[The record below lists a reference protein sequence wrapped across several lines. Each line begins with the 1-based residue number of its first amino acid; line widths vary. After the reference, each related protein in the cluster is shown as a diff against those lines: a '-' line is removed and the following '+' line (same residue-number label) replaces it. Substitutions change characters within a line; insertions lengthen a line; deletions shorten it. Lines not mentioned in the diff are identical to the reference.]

1 MVNLIK
7 HTKRDNYMHTL
18 QEEMNNLI
26 ESVFSDFRPSE
37 KMTTDIKQI
46 WRPSIEMSEADNTY
60 KIKAQ
65 LPGLNKEDINI
76 ELGKDYLTL
85 KGSKEY
91 KKEHDN
97 ENLYRSE
104 FVYGDFLRTISFPT
118 DVDTENAQAC
128 YKNGILT
135 INIPKSTKEE
145 ETRKLEIKD

>member
-26 ESVFSDFRPSE
+26 ESVFSDFRPLE
-37 KMTTDIKQI
+37 KTTSDIKQI

-65 LPGLNKEDINI
+65 LPGLNKDDIDI

-91 KKEHDN
+91 KKENEN

-104 FVYGDFLRTISFPT
+104 FVYGKFLRTISFPS
-118 DVDTENAQAC
+118 DVDTEHAQAN

-145 ETRKLEIKD
+145 ETKKLEIKD